1 MDVVCEMTPG
11 AFTDCGLQRSEILRS
26 GMAANAIEKRMFT
39 NEREVRIAV
48 VKRGAIRIQA
58 IMTTQTGRVKVADML
73 NDKCSIIK
81 GVTSKTCTGIE
92 IS

>member
-11 AFTDCGLQRSEILRS
+11 TFTDCGLQSGEILRAD
-26 GMAANAIEKRMFT
+26 MAANAIEKRMFT

-73 NDKCSIIK
+73 NDKCSIIR
-81 GVTSKTCTGIE
+81 GVTSTTCTGIE